1 MQNSALFIAWSTKL
15 NIRICGKHFFPCLM
29 RWLLSEHGWNLKS
42 TDVYSCNGYGMEMN
56 SSGSSKDRCLHLGFD
71 ILLALASIQFLCI
84 VQRALGTDGCN
95 VTRVTAVTHGTNS
108 DSWISTFMRQC
119 ISTERCLLA
128 SKELSWSILLPQS
141 RSKPHQDEA
150 SWCQHTALAEI
161 SKSKVLHFATTLS
174 QNMPFFVNTAISNML
189 P

>member
-1 MQNSALFIAWSTKL
+1 MAEISNQQMFIAVMVMEWRWIL
-15 NIRICGKHFFPCLM
+15 LDQVRIAAFT
-29 RWLLSEHGWNLKS
+29 W
-42 TDVYSCNGYGMEMN
+42 
-56 SSGSSKDRCLHLGFD
+56 D

-84 VQRALGTDGCN
+84 VQRALDTDGCN

-128 SKELSWSILLPQS
+128 SKELLWSILLPQS